1 MIGAADASIGTNQ
14 RTGASALDVERIR
27 KDFPILQQTVNGK
40 PLIYLDNAATAQK
53 PQVVLDTIN
62 RFYTT
67 DNANIHR
74 GVHALS
80 VRATEAYEQARR
92 KVQEFIGAAR
102 SAEII
107 FVRGA
112 TEGINLVAETYGR
125 SAVGEGDEVVISTME
140 HHSNIVPW
148 QILCKRAGAVLRVVP
163 INDDGELLLDEY
175 EKLLSHRTKLVAMT
189 HVSNSLGTINP
200 IRDVIEMAH
209 RRGVPVL
216 VDGAQAAPHLE
227 IDVQELDC
235 DFYVLSSHKAFGPTG
250 VGVLYGKIDLLE
262 KLPPY
267 QAGGEMIKSV
277 TFETTTY
284 NDLPHRFEAGTPNI
298 AGTIGFGAAI
308 DYVRQIGLDNIAA
321 YEEGLLT
328 YATEA
333 LSAVPRVRLIGT
345 ARQKA
350 AVLSFVVEGVHAHD
364 VGTILDQEGI
374 AVRTGHHCSQ
384 PVMQR
389 FGVPATARVSLAFYN
404 TREEIDAV
412 VKGIGEVVKV
422 FS

>member
-1 MIGAADASIGTNQ
+1 MISAADARAEKDQ

-53 PQVVLDTIN
+53 PQVVLDRIN
-62 RFYTT
+62 RYYTS

-92 KVQEFIGAAR
+92 TVQEFIGAAH

-125 SAVGEGDEVVISTME
+125 SVVGEGDEIVISTME

-148 QILCKRAGAVLRVVP
+148 QILCERTGARLRVVP

-175 EKLLSHRTKLVAMT
+175 EKLLRHRTKLVAMT
-189 HVSNSLGTINP
+189 HMSNALGTINP

-209 RRGVPVL
+209 RRGLPVL
-216 VDGAQAAPHLE
+216 VDGAQAAPHLK

-250 VGVLYGKIDLLE
+250 VGVLYGKLDMLE

-277 TFETTTY
+277 TFEKTTY

-308 DYVRQIGLDNIAA
+308 DYVRQIGLDKIAA

-350 AVLSFVVEGVHAHD
+350 AVLSFVIDGVHAHD

-374 AVRTGHHCSQ
+374 AVRTGPHCAQ
-384 PVMQR
+384 QVMQR
-389 FGVPATARVSLAFYN
+389 FGVPETARVSLAFYI

-422 FS
+422 FH